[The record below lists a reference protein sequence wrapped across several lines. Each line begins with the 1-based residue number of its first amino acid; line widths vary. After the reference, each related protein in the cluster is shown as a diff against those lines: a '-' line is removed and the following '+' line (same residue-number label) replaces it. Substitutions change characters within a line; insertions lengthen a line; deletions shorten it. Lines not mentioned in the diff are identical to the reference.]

1 MIGKA
6 IPKSI
11 GVQTWNESN
20 ELNDSG
26 SFSYTPTIPLVAWAI
41 FLKGWRRN
49 GRSDIENLQRLM
61 ELMIFITNHF
71 FVFSKIFT
79 PPKNS
84 RIAPEKGH
92 NFEKGEISSEPVPS
106 IFRGN
111 FRRRPLKPKDLENQP
126 DAQMQIFFRWTLVV
140 LKCMGSNHYEPKR
153 QI

>member
-1 MIGKA
+1 
-6 IPKSI
+6 
-11 GVQTWNESN
+11 
-20 ELNDSG
+20 
-26 SFSYTPTIPLVAWAI
+26 
-41 FLKGWRRN
+41 
-49 GRSDIENLQRLM
+49 M

-71 FVFSKIFT
+71 LVFSKIFT

-153 QI
+153 QIINWKQTYIKDSKNHQPLQDFCLVKLQVLCIRVVP